1 MVYFFFILQRGEEK
15 KEHLNKIPIKVHPQY
30 VQMDQ
35 RAENIFVFPLKDGG
49 VLMSESIIAK
59 KKKKKKT
66 EKFGCNFLNW
76 NFWFQL
82 SKRLH

>member
-30 VQMDQ
+30 VQTDQ

-49 VLMSESIIAK
+49 VLMRESIIAK
-59 KKKKKKT
+59 KTHKKKT
-66 EKFGCNFLNW
+66 EKFGCNFLN
-76 NFWFQL
+76 
-82 SKRLH
+82 

>member
-59 KKKKKKT
+59 KKKKKLKNLGVI
-66 EKFGCNFLNW
+66 F
-76 NFWFQL
+76 
-82 SKRLH
+82 

>member
-59 KKKKKKT
+59 KTQKKK
-66 EKFGCNFLNW
+66 NW
-76 NFWFQL
+76 KIWV
-82 SKRLH
+82 

>member
-1 MVYFFFILQRGEEK
+1 MVYFCFILQGEEK

-49 VLMSESIIAK
+49 VMINEK
-59 KKKKKKT
+59 KKKKKK
-66 EKFGCNFLNW
+66 KKKLKNLGVIF
-76 NFWFQL
+76 
-82 SKRLH
+82 

>member
-59 KKKKKKT
+59 KTQKK
-66 EKFGCNFLNW
+66 N
-76 NFWFQL
+76 
-82 SKRLH
+82 

>member
-1 MVYFFFILQRGEEK
+1 MTTADTCIKLPTSHGVFFFHFTERRGK
-15 KEHLNKIPIKVHPQY
+15 KEHFNKIPIKVHPQY

-59 KKKKKKT
+59 KTQKKK
-66 EKFGCNFLNW
+66 N
-76 NFWFQL
+76 
-82 SKRLH
+82 

>member
-59 KKKKKKT
+59 KKQKKKKL
-66 EKFGCNFLNW
+66 KNLGVIF
-76 NFWFQL
+76 
-82 SKRLH
+82 

>member
-1 MVYFFFILQRGEEK
+1 MVYFCFILQGEEK
-15 KEHLNKIPIKVHPQY
+15 KEHFNKIPIKVHPQY

-59 KKKKKKT
+59 KTPKKKKT
-66 EKFGCNFLNW
+66 EKFGCNFLN
-76 NFWFQL
+76 
-82 SKRLH
+82 

>member
-59 KKKKKKT
+59 KTQKKK
-66 EKFGCNFLNW
+66 N
-76 NFWFQL
+76 
-82 SKRLH
+82 

>member
-59 KKKKKKT
+59 KKKQKK
-66 EKFGCNFLNW
+66 NW
-76 NFWFQL
+76 KIWV
-82 SKRLH
+82 

>member
-59 KKKKKKT
+59 KKKK
-66 EKFGCNFLNW
+66 NW
-76 NFWFQL
+76 KIWV
-82 SKRLH
+82 

>member
-1 MVYFFFILQRGEEK
+1 MVYFCFILQGEEK

-35 RAENIFVFPLKDGG
+35 RAFLYFPWKMG
-49 VLMSESIIAK
+49 VYWWVNKSLQ

>member
-59 KKKKKKT
+59 KKQQKKKT
-66 EKFGCNFLNW
+66 EKFGCNFLN
-76 NFWFQL
+76 
-82 SKRLH
+82 

>member
-15 KEHLNKIPIKVHPQY
+15 KEHFNKIPIKVHPQY

-59 KKKKKKT
+59 KKKKKK
-66 EKFGCNFLNW
+66 KLKNLGVIF
-76 NFWFQL
+76 
-82 SKRLH
+82 

>member
-1 MVYFFFILQRGEEK
+1 MVYFCFILQGEEK

-30 VQMDQ
+30 VQTDQ

-59 KKKKKKT
+59 KKKTKKK
-66 EKFGCNFLNW
+66 KKLKNLGVIF
-76 NFWFQL
+76 
-82 SKRLH
+82 

>member
-59 KKKKKKT
+59 KKKTKKKL
-66 EKFGCNFLNW
+66 KNLGVIF
-76 NFWFQL
+76 
-82 SKRLH
+82 